1 MRKYADKL
9 MELPDEGKLK
19 YLQELKRDGKLSD
32 EFQIQIDN
40 DNVYIHLG
48 FDENDDN
55 IGVSF
60 DEFGYY
66 LLPTLFNYLG
76 LESDLV

>member
-40 DNVYIHLG
+40 DDIYIHLG
-48 FDENDDN
+48 YDENDDN
-55 IGVSF
+55 ISVSF
-60 DEFGYY
+60 DEFVYH

-76 LESDLV
+76 LEYDLV